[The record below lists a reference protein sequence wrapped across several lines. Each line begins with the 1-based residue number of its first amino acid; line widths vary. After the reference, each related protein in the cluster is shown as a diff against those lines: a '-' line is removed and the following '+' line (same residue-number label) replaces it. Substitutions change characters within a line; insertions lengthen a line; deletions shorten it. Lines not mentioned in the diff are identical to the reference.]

1 MAHVTE
7 LSIAEMRSPITPS
20 PGVVRRVFG
29 RWIPLLVLIV
39 ILTITWEAIKF
50 IGGQVTPIE
59 FEVFGQKVETVW
71 KPPLHWQFAN
81 DLNMPHLWDVIG
93 AFSKPAQRGGDPLL
107 FVLINSAFYT
117 FRVALLGFALGSITG
132 LLIAILFIHSRLLGR
147 AFIPFIIAS
156 QTIPI
161 LVIAPI
167 VVIWLQGGTFS
178 VAVIAAYLTFFPV
191 TISALRGLRSA
202 TPEMMELM
210 RTYGASPRQILF
222 KLRLPA
228 SVSYLFVGFKIAATA
243 SIIGTI
249 VGELP
254 SGISEGLGIA
264 ILNFAQ
270 YYTTGPAKL
279 WACIIMAALLGI
291 GTYLLVHLAESIV
304 LRNRPRAAN

>member
-1 MAHVTE
+1 LAHATE
-7 LSIAEMRSPITPS
+7 LAFAEVSPPVVKA
-20 PGVVRRVFG
+20 PGVLRRVLG

-39 ILTITWEAIKF
+39 ILAIGWEAIKF

-59 FEVFGQKVETVW
+59 FQVFGQKVETVW
-71 KPPLHWQFAN
+71 KPPLKWQFAN

-107 FVLINSAFYT
+107 IVLLNSAFYT
-117 FRVALLGFALGSITG
+117 FRVALLGFAIGSIAG

-147 AFIPFIIAS
+147 AFIPYIIAS

-167 VVIWLQGGTFS
+167 VVIWLQGGALS
-178 VAVIAAYLTFFPV
+178 VAIIAAYLTFFPV

-210 RTYGASPRQILF
+210 RTYGASPRQILLM
-222 KLRLPA
+222 LRLPA
-228 SVSYLFVGFKIAATA
+228 SVSYLFVGFKIAATS
-243 SIIGTI
+243 SILGTI

-279 WACIIMAALLGI
+279 WACILIAALLGI
-291 GTYLLVHLAESIV
+291 STYLLVHLAESIV
-304 LRNRPRAAN
+304 LRNRPRAAQ